1 MGRLQTVKTYFREPL
16 VHFLLIGAGLFLLF
30 GWRGGPAFSPAGPS
44 GPQSTTIIVT
54 RDDVDQM
61 TRTFART
68 WQRPPM
74 EEEVDRL
81 VEDFVRNEIYYR
93 EALAI
98 GLDRGDTVIRRRMR
112 QKMEFIM
119 ENITNQAEP
128 TDEEL
133 LAYMKMHPESF
144 LLDPQIAF
152 QQVYLNTDRRG
163 RSAESDARK
172 ILAQLNNGADPDK
185 IGDFIPLD
193 AEIGLSP
200 LWEIRRTF
208 GAEFSRNLL
217 ELKGGKWEGPVR
229 SGYGLHLVFVKKRV
243 EGRLPGLD
251 EVREKVKREWAFARQ
266 KELKD
271 ATYREIK
278 KRYVVT
284 IEKPKAETARAI
296 PTAGTRGLAQ

>member
-1 MGRLQTVKTYFREPL
+1 MKTYFREPL

-30 GWRGGPAFSPAGPS
+30 GWRGGPAFSPAGAS
-44 GPQSTTIIVT
+44 GPQSTTIVVMQ
-54 RDDVDQM
+54 DDVDQM
-61 TRTFART
+61 IRTFART

-119 ENITNQAEP
+119 ENITDQAEP

-144 LLDPQIAF
+144 LLDPQIGF
-152 QQVYLNTDRRG
+152 HQVYVNADRRG
-163 RSAESDARK
+163 KSAMSDARK
-172 ILAQLNNGADPDK
+172 ILAQLNDGVDPYTV
-185 IGDFIPLD
+185 GDPISLD

-200 LWEIRRTF
+200 LWDIRRQF
-208 GAEFSRNLL
+208 GEEFSRNLL
-217 ELKGGKWEGPVR
+217 ELKGGKWEGPVP
-229 SGYGLHLVFVKKRV
+229 SGFGLHLVFIKKRV
-243 EGRLPGLD
+243 EGRLPELY
-251 EVREKVKREWAFARQ
+251 EVREMVKREWEFARQ

-271 ATYREIK
+271 ATYQEIR

-284 IEKPKAETARAI
+284 VEKPKAKTARAI
-296 PTAGTRGLAQ
+296 PTAGTRGLAR